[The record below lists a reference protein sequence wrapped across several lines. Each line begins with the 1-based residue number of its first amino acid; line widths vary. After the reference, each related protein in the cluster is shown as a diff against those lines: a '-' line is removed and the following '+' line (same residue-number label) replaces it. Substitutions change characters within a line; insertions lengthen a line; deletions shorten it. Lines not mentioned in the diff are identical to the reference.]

1 MKNAILIPA
10 LFAWGLS
17 ILAMLGSL
25 YFSEV
30 MHFPPCTLCWY
41 QRIAIYPLA
50 FLIPMG
56 IIRKDVN
63 LPYYIL
69 SIIVPG
75 FLVSIY
81 HNLLYYGILPET
93 IAPCAQGVSCITK
106 YIEWYGFITIP
117 LLSLFTITA
126 IMISM
131 FVLIRNQ
138 K

>member
-1 MKNAILIPA
+1 
-10 LFAWGLS
+10 
-17 ILAMLGSL
+17 MLGSL